1 MASLFGRISA
11 SVSSVVARIFGRKPV
26 KPFSTRVECI
36 YGPPEMLGV
45 KPVRPQSEPAVE
57 PELGQELEWEPEPED
72 IYGPPNDE
80 PVPECIYGPPF
91 TGYDE
96 GLSEPAPESVSRV
109 SQEQDP
115 YGLDRIVCVYGPPR
129 R

>member
-11 SVSSVVARIFGRKPV
+11 SLSSAVSRIFGRKPR

-45 KPVRPQSEPAVE
+45 KPVQPQSEPVPE
-57 PELGQELEWEPEPED
+57 PEPRPEPEWEPEPED

-91 TGYDE
+91 TGCE
-96 GLSEPAPESVSRV
+96 EELPVPAPEPVLQV
-109 SQEQDP
+109 PQEPDP
-115 YGLDRIVCVYGPPR
+115 YRLDRVTCVYGPPR

>member
-11 SVSSVVARIFGRKPV
+11 SLSSAVSRIFGRKPR
-26 KPFSTRVECI
+26 KPFRTRVECI
-36 YGPPEMLGV
+36 YGPPKMLGV
-45 KPVRPQSEPAVE
+45 KPVRPQSEPAGE
-57 PELGQELEWEPEPED
+57 PELGQEPEWEPEPED

-96 GLSEPAPESVSRV
+96 GLSEPAPEPVSRV